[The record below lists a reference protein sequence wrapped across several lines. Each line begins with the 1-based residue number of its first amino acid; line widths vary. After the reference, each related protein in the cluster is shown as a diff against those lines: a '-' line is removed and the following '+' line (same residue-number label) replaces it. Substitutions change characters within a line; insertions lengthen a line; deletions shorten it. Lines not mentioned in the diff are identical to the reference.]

1 MTDYPAI
8 PPVFT
13 PDNEPYLGRQSVYL
27 LDLHIVECLRLSGE
41 IAPRTHCM
49 DKSDLHLA
57 ACHLVPQALSLSL
70 SIREL
75 VRQGYLFGALNLLRP
90 LLERIIILYYL
101 HAHPEAM
108 DKWKRGWQHNEA
120 PSLAR
125 MMSDLGQEHWKN
137 IGPAI
142 TGPLNGVLH
151 GKPESAIWTTVQ
163 IGADQ
168 WGQLPSK
175 MLNDPA
181 LCDKICMETDS
192 LLLMLQIM
200 MDIIFPQQDTPT
212 SCTPA
217 I

>member
-1 MTDYPAI
+1 MADYPAI

-41 IAPRTHCM
+41 IAPRTHDM

-57 ACHLVPQALSLSL
+57 ACHLVPQALSLSCPSGSSSDKV
-70 SIREL
+70 SIRSTQL
-75 VRQGYLFGALNLLRP
+75 APP

-120 PSLAR
+120 PTLAR
-125 MMSDLGQEHWKN
+125 MMNDLGQEHWKN

-151 GKPESAIWTTVQ
+151 GKPESAIWTTAQ
-163 IGADQ
+163 IGADR
-168 WGQLPSK
+168 WG
-175 MLNDPA
+175 PA
-181 LCDKICMETDS
+181 S
-192 LLLMLQIM
+192 LEAAQ
-200 MDIIFPQQDTPT
+200 
-212 SCTPA
+212 
-217 I
+217 